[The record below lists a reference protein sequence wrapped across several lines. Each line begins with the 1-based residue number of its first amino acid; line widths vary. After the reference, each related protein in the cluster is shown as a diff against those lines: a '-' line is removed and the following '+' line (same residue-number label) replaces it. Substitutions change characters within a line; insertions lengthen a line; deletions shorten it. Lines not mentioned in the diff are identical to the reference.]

1 MDRAVITFVVALT
14 LSATA
19 WAGNWN
25 SSSSTQKKL
34 QTQNS
39 IAALSGF
46 GVNSMALWSGVSRT
60 DPNDEADFLA
70 HYKTLETFGV
80 KHIVLV
86 SCADWVI
93 NLRCKKPWQNI
104 NGVVQ
109 AAKLILDNTNLHVVI
124 QLKAY
129 KQEKVNGKKISDLNM
144 ALEKNDDAA
153 VAFADSWKS
162 IALQLQSY
170 PPQQLSFNLL
180 NEPEFEIPNPSS
192 SKRDKWLSIA
202 KKTVSGIRSV
212 SPDRT
217 VILEGIGKS
226 LFADR
231 KKNGDYL
238 YSSPDELLKPI
249 DLDNIIY
256 AFHNYEPVEFLQQ
269 ANYRYGSY
277 GREYSEK
284 HSKMVFSDAQRAIK
298 WANRHKVSVMLTETG
313 CIGYLKGKEGPKSNN
328 DCGLFA
334 EDIQENYIDRGIGV
348 TWWALEKEK
357 TIYDRDC
364 PDNCWM
370 PLRGLRPNTAIFNA
384 FKLKLPEFEPVP
396 LPRIKN
402 IDEFLKYDE
411 DFESCVRNEA
421 ETLGIAK
428 AKIDKTIRKAKNGRE
443 KHIRKIKDLIVGG
456 GCL

>member
-46 GVNSMALWSGVSRT
+46 GVNSMALWSGASRT
-60 DPNDEADFLA
+60 NPNNEADFLA
-70 HYKTLETFGV
+70 HYKKLETFGV

-109 AAKLILDNTNLHVVI
+109 SAKLILDNTNLHVVI

-129 KQEKVNGKKISDLNM
+129 KQKKVNGKNVSDLNM
-144 ALEKNDDAA
+144 ELEKNNDAA

-180 NEPEFEIPNPSS
+180 NEPEFENPKPNS
-192 SKRDKWLSIA
+192 SKRDNWLSIA

-226 LFADR
+226 LFARR
-231 KKNGDYL
+231 KKDGGYKF
-238 YSSPDELLKPI
+238 SSPDELLKPI

-256 AFHNYEPVEFLQQ
+256 AFHNYEPEEFLQQ
-269 ANYRYGSY
+269 AKYRHGSY
-277 GREYSEK
+277 GREYSK
-284 HSKMVFSDAQRAIK
+284 NHSKMVLSDAQRAIK
-298 WANRHKVSVMLTETG
+298 WANRHEVSVMLTETG
-313 CIGYLKGKEGPKSNN
+313 CIGYLEGKEGPKSNN
-328 DCGLFA
+328 DCGEFA
-334 EDIQENYIDRGIGV
+334 ADIQKHYIENGIGV

-364 PDNCWM
+364 SDNCWM

-384 FKLKLPEFEPVP
+384 FKLKIPEFEPIP
-396 LPRIKN
+396 LSKIK
-402 IDEFLKYDE
+402 IDELLKYDE

-421 ETLGIAK
+421 ETLGIAE
-428 AKIDKTIRKAKNGRE
+428 AKIDKTIGKAKNGRE
-443 KHIRKIKDLIVGG
+443 KHIQKIKDLIVGG